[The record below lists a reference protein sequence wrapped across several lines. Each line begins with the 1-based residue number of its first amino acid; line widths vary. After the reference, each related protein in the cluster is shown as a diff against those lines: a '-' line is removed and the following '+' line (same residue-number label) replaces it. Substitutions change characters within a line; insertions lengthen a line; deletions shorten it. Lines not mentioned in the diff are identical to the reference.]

1 MEILFQNFNERQWT
15 SMEAAH
21 TAWKKGSC
29 MYDLIDS
36 QSLNKH
42 NHWWGPSVIDGHN
55 QWWGPSL
62 IDGNNNLTLKW
73 VLHQNH
79 I

>member
-21 TAWKKGSC
+21 TAWKKNGSC

-36 QSLNKH
+36 QSSDK
-42 NHWWGPSVIDGHN
+42 HN
-55 QWWGPSL
+55 QWWGPSV